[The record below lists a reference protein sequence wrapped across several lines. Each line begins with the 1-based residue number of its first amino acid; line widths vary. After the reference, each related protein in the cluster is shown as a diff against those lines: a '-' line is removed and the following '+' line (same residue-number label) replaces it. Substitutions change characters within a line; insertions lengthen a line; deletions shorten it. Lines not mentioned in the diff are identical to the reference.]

1 MRVLVVLPG
10 ARGVYPREAEQ
21 RRIDVVKS
29 YSTPEVEVEVDF
41 PAEPA
46 YEADGPRRDG
56 DRGGAQPY
64 SGGRA
69 DDQGREGRL

>member
-29 YSTPEVEVEVDF
+29 YSTPEVEVRWTS
-41 PAEPA
+41 
-46 YEADGPRRDG
+46 PRSLRTS
-56 DRGGAQPY
+56 RWA
-64 SGGRA
+64 A
-69 DDQGREGRL
+69 EGRR